1 MDNVYT
7 SSVKTEIGKL
17 HLAATEKGLVL
28 VTQPHVKK
36 KDFDDQL
43 KSLFPQAKINKENSL
58 LKKTA
63 KQLEK
68 YFEGRLSEFTVSL
81 DLQGTTF
88 QKKALNKVA
97 QIKYGKTKTYGQI
110 AELIGS
116 PKAYRAV
123 GSANAKNKISF
134 IIPCHRVVATN
145 SLGGYA
151 GGLKLKEKL
160 LLLEKNNSNRK

>member
-1 MDNVYT
+1 MDNVFT
-7 SSVKTEIGKL
+7 HSVNTEIGKL
-17 HLAATEKGLVL
+17 YLAATEKGLVL
-28 VTQPHVKK
+28 ITQPSTTKK
-36 KDFDDQL
+36 EFNEQI

-68 YFEGRLSEFTVSL
+68 YFKGQLTEFTIPL

-97 QIKYGKTKTYGQI
+97 KIKYGKTKTYGQI

-123 GSANAKNKISF
+123 GSANAKNRIPF
-134 IIPCHRVVATN
+134 IIPCHRVVASN